1 MDDATGTNTP
11 QMQAGPNLSARHRKS
26 KLFRYICMVSTSVG
40 VIMLALLLL
49 DVFTDAS
56 GWIESRIDRDPRM
69 FERIMEQDAEF
80 AARAEEQAPALFKK
94 IEAKL
99 KSRHR
104 AAERD
109 GRVLTAADE
118 AQIRADVLHSEY
130 SQDEAYFEQFAM
142 KPTTRDRMAVVWAIC
157 GDLLTNFPSR
167 HPSKAGLKSAIVG
180 SIWLLALTALFAIP
194 IGISAAVY
202 LEEFAAKNRV
212 NRFIEVNIANLAGV
226 PSIVYGI
233 LGLAVFVRGADLG
246 RSVLA
251 GAATMSLLILPVI
264 IIAAREAL
272 KAVPDSLR
280 ASAFALGGTR
290 WQVTQHHVLPA
301 ALPGILTGV
310 ILAMSRAIGET
321 APMIMIGA
329 LSYVA
334 FVPRGPMDD
343 FTVLPIQIF
352 NWIAMPQEEFHM
364 LGACGIL
371 VLLTI
376 LLLMNATAIYIRHR
390 AQKEIRW

>member
-1 MDDATGTNTP
+1 MDSHAGNKTP
-11 QMQAGPNLSARHRKS
+11 QMQAGPNLSARHLKS
-26 KLFRYICMVSTSVG
+26 RIFRYICMVSTSVG

-49 DVFTDAS
+49 DVFTDAA
-56 GWIESRIDRDPRM
+56 GWIASRVDRDPRM
-69 FERIMEQDAEF
+69 FERIFERDAEF
-80 AARAEEQAPALFKK
+80 AARAEEQVPSLFSKV
-94 IEAKL
+94 EAKQ

-118 AQIRADVLHSEY
+118 EQIRLEVLHSEY
-130 SQDEAYFEQFAM
+130 SQDETYFQQFEM
-142 KPTTRDRMAVVWAIC
+142 EPTSGDRLAVALGIV
-157 GDLLTNFPSR
+157 GDLLTDFPSR

-194 IGISAAVY
+194 IGISSAVY

-233 LGLAVFVRGADLG
+233 LGLAVFVRGADFG
-246 RSVLA
+246 RSVLV
-251 GAATMSLLILPVI
+251 LPVI

-376 LLLMNATAIYIRHR
+376 LLLMNATAIFIRHR

>member
-1 MDDATGTNTP
+1 YG
-11 QMQAGPNLSARHRKS
+11 
-26 KLFRYICMVSTSVG
+26 
-40 VIMLALLLL
+40 
-49 DVFTDAS
+49 
-56 GWIESRIDRDPRM
+56 
-69 FERIMEQDAEF
+69 
-80 AARAEEQAPALFKK
+80 
-94 IEAKL
+94 
-99 KSRHR
+99 
-104 AAERD
+104 
-109 GRVLTAADE
+109 
-118 AQIRADVLHSEY
+118 
-130 SQDEAYFEQFAM
+130 
-142 KPTTRDRMAVVWAIC
+142 
-157 GDLLTNFPSR
+157 
-167 HPSKAGLKSAIVG
+167 
-180 SIWLLALTALFAIP
+180 LLALGLFVYAFSLGETILTAGLT
-194 IGISAAVY
+194 
-202 LEEFAAKNRV
+202 
-212 NRFIEVNIANLAGV
+212 LA
-226 PSIVYGI
+226 
-233 LGLAVFVRGADLG
+233 
-246 RSVLA
+246 
-251 GAATMSLLILPVI
+251 LLILPVI

-352 NWIAMPQEEFHM
+352 HWIAMPQEEFHM

-376 LLLMNATAIYIRHR
+376 LLLMNATAIFIRHR

>member
-1 MDDATGTNTP
+1 
-11 QMQAGPNLSARHRKS
+11 
-26 KLFRYICMVSTSVG
+26 MVSTSVG
-40 VIMLALLLL
+40 VIMLAMLLI
-49 DVFTDAS
+49 DVATDS
-56 GWIESRIDRDPRM
+56 FGWVGSRIDRDPRM
-69 FERIMEQDAEF
+69 FLRMYEGNPQF
-80 AARAEEQAPALFKK
+80 AEQAQATDPGLFSKM
-94 IEAKL
+94 EAKL
-99 KSRHR
+99 KSRER
-104 AAERD
+104 SAERD
-109 GRVLTAADE
+109 GRTLSAVDHE
-118 AQIRADVLHSEY
+118 EIREDVLQSEY
-130 SQDEAYFEQFAM
+130 SRDEKYFEQFGM
-142 KPTTRDRMAVVWAIC
+142 VPTAGDRLAIGWAIFS
-157 GDLLTNFPSR
+157 DFLTAFPSR
-167 HPSKAGLKSAIVG
+167 HPSKAGIKSAIVG

-202 LEEFAAKNRV
+202 LEEFAAKNRL
-212 NRFIEVNIANLAGV
+212 NRFVEVNIANLAGV

-334 FVPRGPMDD
+334 FVPQGPMDD

-376 LLLMNATAIYIRHR
+376 LLLMNATAIFIRHR
-390 AQKEIRW
+390 AQKELRW